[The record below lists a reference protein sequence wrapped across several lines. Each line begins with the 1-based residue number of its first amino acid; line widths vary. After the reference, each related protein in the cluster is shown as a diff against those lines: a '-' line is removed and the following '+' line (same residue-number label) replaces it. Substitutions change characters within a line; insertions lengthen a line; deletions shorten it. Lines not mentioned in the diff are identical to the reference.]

1 MQLLSPALKSN
12 RTKSLAAD
20 EPAACARA
28 VLDGMPPVMW
38 FIRKQMRKHRTG
50 GLSVPQF
57 RALCLLSQFP
67 TASVSL
73 VAEHLGSSTPSASR
87 LVTGLVSRGFVTRKA
102 CRDDRRQVT
111 LVMTQ
116 RGKSVLAAA
125 QQATQDRLAEQM
137 EQLSPEQ
144 RAAIA
149 SAMVVLGEVFG
160 ATL

>member
-1 MQLLSPALKSN
+1 MQLLSTAPKSSRSKSPAV
-12 RTKSLAAD
+12 D
-20 EPAACARA
+20 EPAGCARA

-57 RALCLLSQFP
+57 RALCFLSRFP

-73 VAEHLGSSTPSASR
+73 VADHLGSSTPSASR
-87 LVTGLVSRGFVTRKA
+87 LITGLVSRGLVARKA

-111 LVMTQ
+111 LGLTP
-116 RGKSVLAAA
+116 RGKLVAAES
-125 QQATQDRLAEQM
+125 QQVTQDRLAEQM

-149 SAMVVLGEVFG
+149 SAMAVLGEVFG